1 MARLFSLIMC
11 TRVCTIEQINH
22 DREMLSECSD
32 PSLGA
37 QCATWSFIQTI
48 CHQPNE
54 EAVMS
59 YSLVHMPPFIPQV
72 EKIIWEQRSGN
83 QASSQSYGYSA
94 AQLLPISHKSLVHS
108 QKCQHSPLYSIAI
121 AHHACTVS
129 VRALHTVAY
138 SGFVLSPPESSKS
151 RRRQ

>member
-59 YSLVHMPPFIPQV
+59 YSLIHMPPFILRV
-72 EKIIWEQRSGN
+72 KKLFGSGGLGTRLAARATDI
-83 QASSQSYGYSA
+83 QQLSS
-94 AQLLPISHKSLVHS
+94 
-108 QKCQHSPLYSIAI
+108 SP
-121 AHHACTVS
+121 
-129 VRALHTVAY
+129 
-138 SGFVLSPPESSKS
+138 
-151 RRRQ
+151 